1 MHGKVGSVRF
11 ESFCVGVRFLSFEP
25 LQRKCSHNF
34 FHYYSTQVYSMGD
47 SEPDDISD
55 VNKSP
60 RSKSPEKHSSK
71 DKSLADSSAFAALD
85 LYRDYFE
92 DRLGSLKR
100 ELKDDAYQ
108 KS

>member
-1 MHGKVGSVRF
+1 MHGKVGSVRI

-25 LQRKCSHNF
+25 LQLKCSHNF
-34 FHYYSTQVYSMGD
+34 FLFNIFFYFTRVYSMGD

-60 RSKSPEKHSSK
+60 CSKSHKKHSSK

-85 LYRDYFE
+85 LFRDYFE
-92 DRLGSLKR
+92 DRLESLKR
-100 ELKDDAYQ
+100 
-108 KS
+108 